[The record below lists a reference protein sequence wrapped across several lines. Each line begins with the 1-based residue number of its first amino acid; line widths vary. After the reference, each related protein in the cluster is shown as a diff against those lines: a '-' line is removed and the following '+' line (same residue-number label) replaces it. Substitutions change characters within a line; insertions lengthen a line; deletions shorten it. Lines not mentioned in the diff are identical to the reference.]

1 MKKIKNYL
9 NKLITGLISY
19 IYTNRLFLSY
29 LVISVIGT
37 MILRYY
43 TVKGDYFFGS
53 LITNI
58 GIILLI
64 GAFGYMVKP
73 KNQFKY
79 FFFWIIFFTV
89 LEVIDSIYYMFYTNF
104 ASLAE
109 ISSVS
114 QLETVSDSVITQL
127 RLIDFIYVLQ
137 PIIFYYIHKHLKT
150 SPYYNL
156 IGKVE
161 NKKNMVIAT
170 LISSAVFLIFTFA
183 TATGTDY
190 SRLSK
195 QWDRP
200 YIVERF
206 GILMYQA
213 NDIFQTI
220 QPRINS

>member
-1 MKKIKNYL
+1 MKKIINYL
-9 NKLITGLISY
+9 NKLLTGLISY

-29 LVISVIGT
+29 LVLSVIGT

-43 TVKGDYFFGS
+43 TVKGDFFFGS

-58 GIILLI
+58 GIILLV

-89 LEVIDSIYYMFYTNF
+89 LEVINSIYYMFYTNF

-109 ISSVS
+109 LSSVS

-137 PIIFYYIHKHLKT
+137 PIIK
-150 SPYYNL
+150 YN
-156 IGKVE
+156 
-161 NKKNMVIAT
+161 
-170 LISSAVFLIFTFA
+170 
-183 TATGTDY
+183 
-190 SRLSK
+190 RL
-195 QWDRP
+195 
-200 YIVERF
+200 
-206 GILMYQA
+206 
-213 NDIFQTI
+213 
-220 QPRINS
+220 